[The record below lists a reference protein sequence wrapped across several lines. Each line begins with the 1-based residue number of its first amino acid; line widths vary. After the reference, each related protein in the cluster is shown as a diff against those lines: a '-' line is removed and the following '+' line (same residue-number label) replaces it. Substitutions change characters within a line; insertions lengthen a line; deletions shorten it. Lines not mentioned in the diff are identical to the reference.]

1 MTEPIAPIESHPPSA
16 TSITTANPAPTS
28 EEQKPTLSPEEP
40 ISGPRITIQYCT
52 QCKWMLR
59 AAYFAQELLST
70 FSTDIGEVALV
81 PRTGGLFRVTI
92 SPSAST
98 PTLPSGEGEG
108 AGEEGKVLWDRKRD
122 GGFPEVKVLKSLV
135 RNVIDPSRDLGHTD
149 RALKKGSTVATPA
162 PKAAAAAA
170 PTPSAQTTPANK
182 ACEDCQ

>member
-16 TSITTANPAPTS
+16 APTS
-28 EEQKPTLSPEEP
+28 EEQKPTLTPEEP

-70 FSTDIGEVALV
+70 FSTDIGEIALV

-92 SPSAST
+92 FPSPST
-98 PTLPSGEGEG
+98 PTLPSGEGES

-149 RALKKGSTVATPA
+149 RALKKGSTVA

-170 PTPSAQTTPANK
+170 PTPSAQTTPADK